1 MTSRWRVLVATQR
14 EERAKQIEQALTNAQ
29 HRLVNKMSLQDDLEI
44 GVKRAQPDALIVES
58 TEPVPGMLGQL
69 RAVMDRQPLPII
81 VFADRSPG
89 SDVRAAV
96 KAGVS
101 AYVVGG
107 FQPERVAPILEA
119 AMARFTEFQA
129 LRIQRDEAV
138 EKLAERR
145 DVERA
150 KGILMRRRDLA
161 EQAAYDALRKMAMDR
176 GTRMIEVAKSII
188 AAEELL
194 AQH

>member
-1 MTSRWRVLVATQR
+1 MTSRWRVLIATQR
-14 EERAKQIEQALTNAQ
+14 EERAKLIEQALGVGQ
-29 HRLVNKMSLQDDLEI
+29 HRLVNVISLQDGLAL
-44 GVKRAQPDALIVES
+44 GVQRAQPDALIIDS
-58 TEPVPGMLGQL
+58 ADPVPGLLGQI
-69 RAVMDRQPLPII
+69 RAVMDEHPLPIV
-81 VFADRSPG
+81 VFADRSPAG
-89 SDVRAAV
+89 DVRAAI
-96 KAGVS
+96 KAGAS
-101 AYVVGG
+101 AYVVDGLES
-107 FQPERVAPILEA
+107 ERVLPILEA

-161 EQAAYDALRKMAMDR
+161 EQAAYDQLRKMAMDR

>member
-14 EERAKQIEQALTNAQ
+14 EERARLIEQALTAAQ
-29 HRLVNKMSLQDDLEI
+29 HRLVNVISFQDDLAV
-44 GVKRAQPDALIVES
+44 GVQRAQPDALVIES
-58 TEPVPGMLGQL
+58 AESVPGLLAQVRTLMETH
-69 RAVMDRQPLPII
+69 PLPIV
-81 VFADRSPG
+81 VFAERSTPG
-89 SDVRAAV
+89 DVRAAV
-96 KAGVS
+96 KAGIS
-101 AYVVGG
+101 AYVVDGLEL
-107 FQPERVAPILEA
+107 ERISPILEA
-119 AMARFTEFQA
+119 AMVRFTEFQA

-194 AQH
+194 AQN

>member
-14 EERAKQIEQALTNAQ
+14 EERARQIEQALTAAQ
-29 HRLVNKMSLQDDLEI
+29 HHLVNVISLQDDLALN
-44 GVKRAQPDALIVES
+44 VQRAQPDALIVES
-58 TEPVPGMLGQL
+58 AEPVPGLLGQV
-69 RAVMDRQPLPII
+69 RMVMERQPVPIV
-81 VFADRSPG
+81 VFADRSPAN
-89 SDVRAAV
+89 DVRAVV
-96 KAGVS
+96 KAGAS

-107 FQPERVAPILEA
+107 FQAERVMPIVEA
-119 AMARFTEFQA
+119 AVARFTEFQA
-129 LRIQRDEAV
+129 MRIQRDDAV

-150 KGILMRRRDLA
+150 KGILMRRRDLV

>member
-1 MTSRWRVLVATQR
+1 MTFRWRVLLATQR
-14 EERAKQIEQALTNAQ
+14 EERAQLVEQALSAAQ
-29 HRLVNKMSLQDDLEI
+29 HRLVSTISFKDDLAL
-44 GVKRAQPDALIVES
+44 GVQRAQPDALIVES
-58 TEPVPGMLGQL
+58 LELVPGLLAQVRRIME
-69 RAVMDRQPLPII
+69 VQPLPII
-81 VFADRSPG
+81 VFADSSPAA
-89 SDVRAAV
+89 DVRAAI

-101 AYVVGG
+101 AYVVDGL
-107 FQPERVAPILEA
+107 EADRVSPILEA

-161 EQAAYDALRKMAMDR
+161 EQAAYDTLRKMAMDR
-176 GTRMIEVAKSII
+176 GKRLIEVAKNII

-194 AQH
+194 AQV

>member
-1 MTSRWRVLVATQR
+1 MISRWRVLVATQR
-14 EERAKQIEQALTNAQ
+14 EERANQIEQALAP
-29 HRLVNKMSLQDDLEI
+29 HRLVSVISLQDDLLL
-44 GVKRAQPDALIVES
+44 GVQRAQPDVLIVES
-58 TEPVPGMLGQL
+58 GEPVPGLLGQI
-69 RAVMDRQPLPII
+69 RAVMERQPLPIV
-81 VFADRSPG
+81 VFSDRSPANE
-89 SDVRAAV
+89 VRAAV
-96 KAGVS
+96 KAGAS
-101 AYVVGG
+101 AYVVDG
-107 FQPERVAPILEA
+107 FQPKRLLPIIEA

-176 GTRMIEVAKSII
+176 GARMIEVAKSII